1 MFMDLIS
8 GILSALSPMNIL
20 YAFVGSFLGTLV
32 GVLPGLGPVSAVAI
46 LFPFT
51 TYLPPT
57 GMIITIC
64 SIYYGAMYGGST
76 TSILMNIP
84 GEVASVVTCLDGYEM
99 TKQGRAGPA
108 LAISAIVSFLAG
120 IVGTV
125 LISILGPSIAR
136 FALGF
141 GPAEYLG
148 LSLFSLTAIAALSGK
163 SLVKGVIV
171 AISGMLLVSV
181 GISVASSAPRLT
193 FGSTKL
199 LQGFDIIPVMIGLFG
214 VSEVLRS
221 IQEKAGESSGHH
233 VGKLMPNR
241 QEMRAGLAAGVRGT
255 AISFPLGLLPGMVPA
270 IASFLSYAFEKQRSS
285 HPERFGKGAIEG
297 VAAPEAAN
305 NAAAMGNLVPLLSLG
320 VPASATMALVL
331 AALTVYGITPGPLLF
346 TKHPD
351 FVWTVIGSFF
361 VANCILLVLNLPLVG
376 LWAKIA
382 TVSYDILAPVVLG
395 LCVVG
400 SYAIRG
406 SFFDVWVTV
415 VFGLIGWLLGE
426 RGWPLAPSC
435 MGYILGPMV
444 EISARQV
451 LADGPTMLLGRPV
464 FWAFMV
470 IAAISIWGSRRLSAA

>member
-1 MFMDLIS
+1 MDLIS

-57 GMIITIC
+57 G
-64 SIYYGAMYGGST
+64 MYGGST